1 MMDRK
6 TFLKTTA
13 SAGLG
18 LGLASAMP
26 GWTLSKP
33 KAPEP
38 FTLTIL
44 HTNDTHARIDPF
56 PSGRYKGMGGVTRRA
71 AMVRRIRNEQAHV
84 LLLDAGD
91 VFQGTPYFNFYK
103 GKLDF
108 DVMSQMQY
116 DAGTLGNHEFDNGI
130 EGFVS
135 SAQVAR
141 FPFVNANYE
150 VSKTPL
156 KEIIKPYII
165 KERNGLKIG
174 IFGLGVNL
182 EGLISPLT
190 YQDLVFMDSV
200 AIARE
205 MVQELRGQQQCD
217 LVICLSHLGYRYD
230 DDTVS
235 DRVIAQQV
243 KGIDLIIGGHTHTF
257 LEQPEVFTDDEG
269 KTTLVNQV
277 GFAGI
282 HLGRIDYH
290 FDKHFVQVE
299 TQNRRLDVV
308 GEAK

>member
-18 LGLASAMP
+18 LGLAGTLP
-26 GWTLSKP
+26 GWILSKP

-38 FTLTIL
+38 FTLTIV

-56 PSGRYKGMGGVTRRA
+56 ASGQFKGRGGVTRRA
-71 AMVRRIRNEQAHV
+71 AMLHRIRKEQAHV

-108 DVMSQMQY
+108 DVMSQMGY
-116 DAGTLGNHEFDNGI
+116 DAGTLGNHEFDNGM
-130 EGFVS
+130 EGFIS

-156 KEIIKPYII
+156 KEVIKPYIL
-165 KERNGLKIG
+165 KERHGLKIG
-174 IFGLGVNL
+174 IFGLGVHL
-182 EGLISPLT
+182 GGLISPAN
-190 YQDLVFMDSV
+190 YQELVFLDTIGV
-200 AIARE
+200 ARE
-205 MVQELRGQQQCD
+205 MVQELRGNQQCD
-217 LVICLSHLGYRYD
+217 LVICLSHLGYRYN

-235 DRVIAQQV
+235 DRVLAQQV

-257 LEQPEVFTDDEG
+257 LDQPEVFTDDEG
-269 KTTLVNQV
+269 FKTLVNQV

-290 FDKHFVQVE
+290 FDKHFVKVT
-299 TQNRRLDVV
+299 TQTQRLDVV
-308 GEAK
+308 GDSK